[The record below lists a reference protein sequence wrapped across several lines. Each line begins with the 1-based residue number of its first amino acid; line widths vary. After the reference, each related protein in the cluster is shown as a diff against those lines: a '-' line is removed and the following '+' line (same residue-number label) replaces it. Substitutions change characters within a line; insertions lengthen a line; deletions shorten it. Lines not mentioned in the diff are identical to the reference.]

1 LGKMTIN
8 RIHVA
13 VSVAALLM
21 SVHLC
26 LAGDARRQAAEG
38 WWFTWG
44 EKAKAELKGLPEPG
58 RRAFREALIACSL
71 YADEY
76 DSDAYRGECQRAV
89 KFFVIEFSRD
99 SSAIDLSFRTS
110 MSMTAGWSAQV
121 KLDRQHGKRDTSG
134 GDTRYMGLD
143 VLERAYR
150 ETRER

>member
-1 LGKMTIN
+1 MTIN
-8 RIHVA
+8 RIRVA

-71 YADEY
+71 YADEL
-76 DSDAYRGECQRAV
+76 AR
-89 KFFVIEFSRD
+89 FMP
-99 SSAIDLSFRTS
+99 
-110 MSMTAGWSAQV
+110 MSMTAMLTGANA
-121 KLDRQHGKRDTSG
+121 K
-134 GDTRYMGLD
+134 
-143 VLERAYR
+143 ER
-150 ETRER
+150 